1 MRTIKYKEALNE
13 GVRQMME
20 TDQSVFIIG
29 EGVNY
34 RNGIFGSTGGLQ
46 EIFGA
51 TRVLDMPLSED
62 AITGI
67 GIGAALAGMR
77 PVMVHARVDFLML
90 CMNQLVNHAAKWAY
104 MCGGADIPI
113 VVRAVIGRGWGQGPQ
128 HSQSLQ
134 ALFAHIPGLKVIM
147 PATAYDAKGLMISA
161 IKDNSPVICI
171 EHRSLY
177 EKEGEVPEDRYMVP
191 IGAANIVRS
200 GTNATIVATSHMVS
214 EAMDAA
220 DRLAKE
226 GVETEV
232 IDLRTVRP
240 IDETVICESVK
251 KTGRLVVVD
260 TGWRACGIGA
270 EVAAIVAEQV
280 AGNLKANIVRISLPD
295 TPTPSSGKLEQAYYP
310 GADDIISAVLR
321 VMGKE
326 KKYFLP
332 KKKHQSTTTF
342 QGPF

>member
-13 GVRQMME
+13 AVRQMME
-20 TDQSVFIIG
+20 SDQSVFIMG

-34 RNGIFGSTGGLQ
+34 RNGIFGSTAGLQ

-51 TRVLDMPLSED
+51 TRVFDMPLSED
-62 AITGI
+62 ATTGI
-67 GIGAALAGMR
+67 GIGASLAGMR

-113 VVRAVIGRGWGQGPQ
+113 VVRAIIGRGWGQGPQ

-147 PATAYDAKGLMISA
+147 PASAYDAKGLLISA

-177 EKEGEVPEDRYMVP
+177 EKEGEVPEETYMVP
-191 IGAANIVRS
+191 IGVANIVRS
-200 GTNATIVATSHMVS
+200 GTNATVVATSHMVS

-220 DRLAKE
+220 ERLSE
-226 GVETEV
+226 NGIETEV

-240 IDETVICESVK
+240 IDEKTICESVK
-251 KTGRLVVVD
+251 KTGRLVIVD

-270 EVAAIVAEQV
+270 EVAAIVAENI
-280 AGNLKANIVRISLPD
+280 ADKLKANIVRISLPD
-295 TPTPSSGKLEQAYYP
+295 TPTPSGSQLEQAYYP
-310 GADDIISAVLR
+310 GIDDIISAVLTAT
-321 VMGKE
+321 GKE
-326 KKYFLP
+326 KNCLA
-332 KKKHQSTTTF
+332 KKKNNSSVVF